1 MVIHGP
7 SAGAG
12 SVEHHLTAYDGE
24 DKGLFVG
31 AISQSSFWPTQ
42 RTVPEV
48 EFQYDRFVIDTN
60 CFTASDALACLRSAD
75 IATIQQANVDL
86 PFPEGGVNP
95 VPLWYW
101 LPVTEGPGTLVSGN
115 LYSSFET
122 GNFVQVPLMIGDDTD
137 EGTVFASNA
146 SSPAQVSTFLKNNY
160 PRLTAPDLRDI
171 NDAYPLARPFPLHAA
186 YFPSLAAA
194 YGEATFT
201 CPGNTVAEAMAEA
214 LGPEQIWNYR
224 VNILDPVNLAQG
236 IGVPHVFENAAVF
249 GPTNVGGVTATSWTT
264 TNAAIVPVIMSYY
277 ISFVRALNPNTYK
290 TTRAPSWGDWG
301 DVGVGRGNRLKLQTN
316 DTVMEEVPQDQADR
330 CALWKRLSK
339 RTQQ

>member
-1 MVIHGP
+1 MIHGP

-12 SVEHHLTAYDGE
+12 SVEHHLTAFDGE

-31 AISQSSFWPTQ
+31 VISQSSFWPTQ

-48 EFQYDRFVIDTN
+48 EFQFDRFVNDTN
-60 CFTASDALACLRSAD
+60 CSAASDALACLRSAD

-86 PFPEGGVNP
+86 PFPGGGADP
-95 VPLWYW
+95 APLWYW
-101 LPVTEGPGTLVSGN
+101 LPVTEGPGDLVPGN
-115 LYSSFET
+115 LYDSFDA
-122 GNFVQVPLMIGDDTD
+122 GAFVAVPLMVGDDTD

-146 SSPAQVSTFLKNNY
+146 TSPAEVSTFLKNNY
-160 PRLTAPDLRDI
+160 PGLTTPDLDAV
-171 NDAYPLARPFPLHAA
+171 NDAYPLAPPFPLHAA

-201 CPGNTVAEAMAEA
+201 CPGNTVAEAMAGA
-214 LGPEQIWNYR
+214 LGPEQVWNYR
-224 VNILDPVNLAQG
+224 VNIQDPVNLAEG
-236 IGVPHVFENAAVF
+236 IGVPHVFENAAIF
-249 GPTNVGGVTATSWTT
+249 GPANVGQAAAASWTT

-290 TTRAPSWGDWG
+290 VTDAPSWEDWG
-301 DVGVGRGNRLKLQTN
+301 DIGVGRGNRLKLQTN

-330 CALWKRLSK
+330 CALWKGLSNS
-339 RTQQ
+339 TQQ